1 VRQFVEGKRFFR
13 EEFGVE
19 PTEVWLPDSFG
30 YSGALPQIARD
41 SGARYL
47 LTQKLS
53 WNEVDRFPHHS
64 FDWEGI
70 DGTRIFTHF
79 PPVDTYSS
87 TLSAAELAHAEANF
101 ADKGRANMS
110 LVPFGYGD
118 GGGGPTRELVAAA
131 RRAADLEGSPTV
143 RIAPPSEFFAAA
155 AAELTASGAVP
166 VWVGEL
172 YLEFHRG
179 TYTSQAR
186 TKRGNRR
193 SEQLLHEAELWA
205 TTAAVRAGTPYPV
218 DALREAWRTVLL
230 QQFHDVLP
238 GSSIGWVHDEA
249 ERNYAHVAHALERII
264 ARSLEALTQGTAGRD
279 VSGRHGVVFNA
290 SPFPVDGV
298 PAFGAAPPRVVAD
311 AHLSRAGAGFVLG
324 NASVSVTIDGDGLI
338 ASIVDRARDRELI
351 PPGTRGNLLQLFRDT
366 PAEWD
371 AWNIDAADRRSG
383 QDLVAL
389 ESLEI
394 VADSPERA
402 AVRLTR
408 RFGSSAVTQT
418 ISVHGGSR
426 AVEIETTV
434 DWHERQRMLKLA
446 LPVDVHAASAR
457 SEIQFGHIERP
468 THTNTS
474 WDLARFETA
483 AHRWVHVA
491 DASFGVAVAND
502 STYGHDITRHPRA
515 GGGTYSLVRQSLLR
529 APVFPDPDADQ
540 GEHTFRTAIVAG
552 DVGAAIETGYGL
564 NRSLRP
570 PAGTAADAGAAVEP
584 LVSSSDP
591 AVVIETVKLA
601 EDGSGDVIVRLYEAR
616 GGRASTRIRAA
627 FPFGRVTP
635 ADLLERPVPA
645 DAITASDATG
655 ASLALR
661 PFQLVTLRF
670 ERIPELG

>member
-1 VRQFVEGKRFFR
+1 MR
-13 EEFGVE
+13 
-19 PTEVWLPDSFG
+19 
-30 YSGALPQIARD
+30 
-41 SGARYL
+41 
-47 LTQKLS
+47 
-53 WNEVDRFPHHS
+53 
-64 FDWEGI
+64 
-70 DGTRIFTHF
+70 
-79 PPVDTYSS
+79 
-87 TLSAAELAHAEANF
+87 
-101 ADKGRANMS
+101 
-110 LVPFGYGD
+110 
-118 GGGGPTRELVAAA
+118 
-131 RRAADLEGSPTV
+131 
-143 RIAPPSEFFAAA
+143 
-155 AAELTASGAVP
+155 
-166 VWVGEL
+166 
-172 YLEFHRG
+172 
-179 TYTSQAR
+179 
-186 TKRGNRR
+186 
-193 SEQLLHEAELWA
+193 
-205 TTAAVRAGTPYPV
+205 
-218 DALREAWRTVLL
+218 
-230 QQFHDVLP
+230 
-238 GSSIGWVHDEA
+238 
-249 ERNYAHVAHALERII
+249 
-264 ARSLEALTQGTAGRD
+264 
-279 VSGRHGVVFNA
+279 
-290 SPFPVDGV
+290 
-298 PAFGAAPPRVVAD
+298 
-311 AHLSRAGAGFVLG
+311 
-324 NASVSVTIDGDGLI
+324 
-338 ASIVDRARDRELI
+338 
-351 PPGTRGNLLQLFRDT
+351 
-366 PAEWD
+366 
-371 AWNIDAADRRSG
+371 
-383 QDLVAL
+383 
-389 ESLEI
+389 
-394 VADSPERA
+394 
-402 AVRLTR
+402 
-408 RFGSSAVTQT
+408 
-418 ISVHGGSR
+418 GGSR

-570 PAGTAADAGAAVEP
+570 AAGTAADAGAAVEP